1 MNSTQQQF
9 TYHMPTRIMVGPYI
23 FKKIGAV
30 AKALGTRVLLVTYKD
45 FMTSLEETSSVVSL
59 LGNAGLKI
67 RIFEEIEPNPDIE
80 IVARGARL
88 AVKDNINL
96 IIGLGGGSVIDA
108 AKGISIVA
116 THSSDIWAYV
126 GTDKVPGP
134 TVPIIA
140 IPTTSGTG
148 SEVTP
153 FAVFSNRKIFKKE
166 GVESRYIFPKVA
178 LIDPILTKSMPS
190 RLTIDTGIDALAHAI
205 EAYTSCLANPISDAL
220 ATEAIS
226 LIARFFIKAV
236 EEGNDLEAREG
247 MALASAMA
255 GMAITHAG
263 VGAAHGFAMAIG
275 SILGTPHGRTVGIL
289 LPSVMEYNAIS
300 SSEKFK
306 HIVHLFK
313 VNARENPFKNIQ
325 EAGKIVRILLSRVGF
340 STKLSDIGVEK
351 DKLPQIVDDSM
362 LYGDMSNN
370 PRSFT
375 KEEALSLLEAI
386 I

>member
-1 MNSTQQQF
+1 MN
-9 TYHMPTRIMVGPYI
+9 
-23 FKKIGAV
+23 
-30 AKALGTRVLLVTYKD
+30 
-45 FMTSLEETSSVVSL
+45 SLEEITSVISSL
-59 LGNAGLKI
+59 QDVGLKI
-67 RIFEEIEPNPDIE
+67 RIFDEIEPNPDIE
-80 IVARGARL
+80 TVARGARL

-96 IIGLGGGSVIDA
+96 IIGLGGGSAIDA

-116 THSSDIWAYV
+116 THGSNIWMYV

-134 TVPIIA
+134 TIPIVA

-153 FAVFSNRKIFKKE
+153 FAVFTNKTISKKE
-166 GVESRYIFPKVA
+166 GVESRYIFPGVA

-205 EAYTSCLANPISDAL
+205 EAYTSRSANPISDSL
-220 ATEAIS
+220 AIEAIS

-236 EEGNDLEAREG
+236 QEGNDIEAREG
-247 MALASAMA
+247 MALASTMA

-275 SILGTPHGRTVGIL
+275 SMLGTPHGRTVGIL

-313 VNARENPFKNIQ
+313 VNARENLFKDIQ
-325 EAGKIVRILLSRVGF
+325 EAGQIVRILLSKVGF
-340 STKLSDIGVEK
+340 STKLSDIGVKK
-351 DKLPQIVDDSM
+351 DKLPQIVDNSM

-375 KEEALSLLEAI
+375 KEEALSLLEAVI
-386 I
+386 